1 MLTGSHLWLN
11 PHVTLHTVHRPTT
24 MDSVVSLKQVTFL
37 PFHSALDQMHSLI
50 HRTHYIMEGVGG
62 GAYPQKPLIKICS

>member
-62 GAYPQKPLIKICS
+62 EHIPKSH